1 MVLHSENSRYNGL
14 IGVTT
19 GFSASP
25 LGGQKLHSIPLIERG
40 IATSPDGDPKALS
53 S

>member
-19 GFSASP
+19 GFPASS
-25 LGGQKLHSIPLIERG
+25 LGGHKLHSTSLIERG
-40 IATSPDGDPKALS
+40 IATSPDGDPKALPS
-53 S
+53 